1 MTGAVLSDD
10 IIAAAAE
17 LCGRC
22 DAIDAAYLLGSA
34 AAGRLRPES
43 DVDLA
48 ILPARGCR
56 MPAHVWR
63 QLAVDLAVIFGREVD
78 LGLLG
83 TANVVYA
90 KEVVATGR
98 LVFQRC
104 PRITAEFEM
113 MTLSRYA
120 SLQEARREVLRAYA
134 A

>member
-48 ILPARGCR
+48 ILPA
-56 MPAHVWR
+56 MPAHAWR
-63 QLAVDLAVIFGREVD
+63 QLAVDLAVVFGREVD